1 MENKMFLRSYCLV
14 GFGDIEEIKKDLSF
28 IAEPTA
34 NFVNGND
41 IIITTFKTALVIQEI
56 EEFLNMNERDY
67 IIFEMLPSTFSAN
80 LNNPEF
86 QMALFGGKINNYKD
100 NSFQHIS
107 EGIKDF
113 IKTIKEEMYEDGV
126 LPFITQEEEETPD
139 VDDILDKI
147 NKVGLNNLTDK
158 EKEILNNH
166 STDK

>member
-1 MENKMFLRSYCLV
+1 MIKSYCLI
-14 GFGDIEEIKKDLSF
+14 GLGDTEGIKEDVTFVS
-28 IAEPTA
+28 ESTA
-34 NFVNGND
+34 NYVCGKGLLIATFTSTLH
-41 IIITTFKTALVIQEI
+41 ITEI

-67 IIFEMLPSTFSAN
+67 IMFEMLPSTFSAN

-86 QMALFGGKINNYKD
+86 QMALFGGEINNYKD
-100 NSFQHIS
+100 NSYQHIS

-126 LPFITQEEEETPD
+126 LPFINQEEEELLD

-147 NKVGLNNLTDK
+147 NKVGLNNLTDQ

>member
-1 MENKMFLRSYCLV
+1 MFLRSYCLI

-41 IIITTFKTALVIQEI
+41 IIITTFRSALVIQEI

-67 IIFEMLPSTFSAN
+67 IMFEMLPSTFSAN

-100 NSFQHIS
+100 NSYQHIS

-126 LPFITQEEEETPD
+126 LPFINQEEEELPD

-147 NKVGLNNLTDK
+147 NKVGLKNLTDQ